1 MAKMAISNKINV
13 MINVCAEVATSQPC
27 TTVMVLSCK
36 SKPCGSKGLSDAVDG
51 KENPKI
57 I

>member
-1 MAKMAISNKINV
+1 MAISNKINV